1 VNKKPRQSTQAPEDA
16 GEDQEEEAQDED
28 DTWEVAGRGKNKSHR
43 RPVVHQAPPTP
54 THVTEALEDLK
65 VEDNVEEATSSSD
78 AVENATDAAAASED
92 VDIQIG
98 DDDDEDSD
106 AGEWITPENVV
117 QVKAAELG
125 HKSEGKA
132 SKFQVMQAACI
143 TADFAMQV
151 KIVTE
156 QKVRL
161 RHGL

>member
-1 VNKKPRQSTQAPEDA
+1 MNKKPRQSTQALVDA
-16 GEDQEEEAQDED
+16 GEDEEEAAQDED

-65 VEDNVEEATSSSD
+65 VEDNVAEAASSSD
-78 AVENATDAAAASED
+78 AVENATGAAATSED
-92 VDIQIG
+92 IDIQIG

-132 SKFQVMQAACI
+132 SKFQVMQVACI

-151 KIVTE
+151 
-156 QKVRL
+156 R
-161 RHGL
+161 